1 MVIFHCYVSSPEANE
16 NWLLKDWL
24 MKNDNFGKKWR
35 ILSLFKWL
43 IHVDSAND
51 QISHIHD
58 MLAHDMLMIIYNLT
72 PKL

>member
-1 MVIFHCYVSSPEANE
+1 M
-16 NWLLKDWL
+16 
-24 MKNDNFGKKWR
+24 
-35 ILSLFKWL
+35 WL
-43 IHVDSAND
+43 IHVNSANY